1 MEMTFT
7 KVMIQYKNF
16 TAFYNA
22 IHAPQIQRNSLFS
35 GRLKRVLYWTTVIKT
50 VEPND

>member
-1 MEMTFT
+1 MKDLKGMWKPPMEMTFT

-35 GRLKRVLYWTTVIKT
+35 GRLKRVLY
-50 VEPND
+50 